1 MKTSFSRFVP
11 LLLAGSLSLVLAGC
25 SDSGSSVKGQVKIDG
40 APIGAKAK
48 VEFEP
53 ADPKSKLPAAVV
65 WTKDD
70 GTFEHAPPKGAF
82 ALKPGKYNVFISR
95 IVDKDGNVPSEDDPR
110 YMEGSGA
117 SLKNQVA
124 ARFSDRSKPE
134 ITVDIKD
141 GTNELPPF
149 EVRSK

>member
-1 MKTSFSRFVP
+1 MKTLFSWFLPWMLV
-11 LLLAGSLSLVLAGC
+11 GSIFLILAGC
-25 SDSGSSVKGQVKIDG
+25 SDSGSRVKGQVKLDG

-53 ADPKSKLPAAVV
+53 ADPKSKLPGAVA

-70 GTFEHAPPKGAF
+70 GTFEHAPPKGVF

-95 IVDKDGNVPSEDDPR
+95 MVGEDGNVPAEDDPR
-110 YMEGSGA
+110 MMEGSGA

-124 ARFSDRSKPE
+124 ARFSDRSKPQ
-134 ITVDIKD
+134 ITVDIQD
-141 GTNELPPF
+141 GVNELQPF